1 MDRTYPAQPAPCRR
15 WHSTTFRL
23 LTVYAVVFSLSV
35 MVLLGL
41 IGRSVTSAMEH
52 QMDVVLHWE
61 LIYFDSSPDNELA
74 DAIRRRIE
82 HEQHEHLHPNYYG
95 LFAADGQHLAGDIL
109 ALPPS
114 LPVNG
119 DGMTFHHIL
128 TLAGSERAP
137 VVRAM
142 AERRENGQTLV
153 VARDP
158 TDILRIRETII
169 NAVMGGGL
177 FCLGAGIIGG
187 LALTVSQ
194 YRRLKAIR
202 LVTQRIAQ
210 GGDLGQRLPVG
221 GHDEIDMLAHLVN
234 HMLAEVERLMIEV
247 KGACDGIAHDLRTPL
262 ARVRTLLMRIEER
275 TNGLQDDALKH
286 LVDNARQE
294 TDTLLDRF
302 RAMLRISEIGTLQRR
317 GGFGELQLETL
328 VKEVGELF
336 EPLAESRS
344 IGLVVQTAPVGTTH
358 ADRALMFEALSNL
371 LDNAIKFTSDGGT
384 VRLELMHTL
393 SGPQIDVIDNGPGIP
408 ADERDAVRQ
417 RFYRG
422 ERTRHLPGSGLGLS
436 IVSAV
441 VNVHG
446 FAMHIRDASPG
457 TRVTIEC
464 WTGTL
469 I

>member
-1 MDRTYPAQPAPCRR
+1 MDRTYSAQPAPGRR

-35 MVLLGL
+35 AVLLGL
-41 IGRSVTSAMEH
+41 VGRSVTSAMEH
-52 QMDVVLHWE
+52 QMDAVLHWE

-74 DAIRRRIE
+74 HAIRRRSE
-82 HEQHEHLHPNYYG
+82 HEQRERLHPNYYG
-95 LFAADGQHLAGDIL
+95 LFAANGQHLAGDIL

-114 LPVNG
+114 LPANG
-119 DGMTFHHIL
+119 DGMTFHNVL
-128 TLAGSERAP
+128 TLTGNKRAP

-142 AERRENGQTLV
+142 AERRGNGDTLV

-158 TDILRIRETII
+158 TDILRIHETIT

-187 LALTVSQ
+187 LALSVRQ
-194 YRRLKAIR
+194 FRRLKAIR

-210 GGDLGQRLPVG
+210 GGDLGQRLPIR

-234 HMLAEVERLMIEV
+234 HMLAEVERLMNEV

-262 ARVRTLLMRIEER
+262 ARVRTLLMRIAER
-275 TNGLQDDALKH
+275 SDGLPDDALKH
-286 LVDNARQE
+286 LVDNARRE

-317 GGFGELQLETL
+317 GGFGEMQLETL

-344 IGLVVQTAPVGTTH
+344 IGFIVQTAPMGTIH

-371 LDNAIKFTSDGGT
+371 LDNAIKFTPDNGT
-384 VRLELMHTL
+384 VRLEFVHTL

-408 ADERDAVRQ
+408 ADEREAVRQ

-422 ERTRHLPGSGLGLS
+422 ESTRHLPGSGLGLS

-446 FAMHIRDASPG
+446 FAMHIRDANPG

-464 WTGTL
+464 WTRTL
-469 I
+469 L